1 MTIETSRVSY
11 EHSELDE
18 AAMAQDPL
26 AQLRVWLDEAYAAKL
41 REPNAMSLATIDAD
55 GTPSLRIVLL
65 RGLDARGIAFYTS
78 YESRKGIAI
87 AHEPRVAATLFWA
100 ELERQVRLEG
110 RAQRLSDDESDRYFA
125 SRPRGH
131 QLGAWASDQSHHV
144 DSRETLE
151 ERMHHFDERFEGEDI
166 ARPHSWGGYLIVPER
181 MEFWQGRPNR
191 IHDRIEYQRTPT
203 GWHHHRLQP

>member
-1 MTIETSRVSY
+1 MSIETSRISY
-11 EHSELDE
+11 EHGELND
-18 AAMAQDPL
+18 AAMAEDPL
-26 AQLRVWLDEAYAAKL
+26 AQLRVLLDEAYAADL

-55 GTPSLRIVLL
+55 GAPSVRIVLL

-87 AHEPRVAATLFWA
+87 AHESRVAATLFWA

-110 RAQRLSDDESDRYFA
+110 RAQRLSDDESDKYFA
-125 SRPRGH
+125 TRPRGH
-131 QLGAWASDQSHHV
+131 QLGAWASDQSHPV

-191 IHDRIEYQRTPT
+191 IHDRIEYQRTST